1 MKLTFRCARTTMF
14 IFLVGTSL
22 AFNAFAGTLTVG
34 REAGC
39 SYDNLQSAIDNSSDG
54 DQIRIS
60 SDYVNLHLQMRN
72 RSLRFSGGFMH
83 CTDTEPLG
91 QRITLSGSGGSD
103 SALLIDGSARVIL
116 EDLNFGDTTLDDTG
130 THGAAINYRGH
141 GSLTLT
147 RVGFAFNTASYGGA
161 LNVSADGAADIF
173 INEGTVFIYNT
184 AYRQGGAINIEG
196 DTHLYMLQ
204 PRTLIT
210 SNSAGSDQ
218 VLGNTKGGG
227 MQINGPAVAEIGAP
241 SNAGDGAISRNTADY
256 GGGIAVEPGGTLR
269 LFSSDASD
277 PVTVAY
283 NTARRT
289 GGGIHT
295 DSDPFVLGGQADL
308 CGFVYKIDHNTAKNG
323 AAIYADGDS
332 AGLISL
338 ETTKF
343 GGNGESGI
351 VRNCAPVQAT
361 EVDCPPGVSCNT
373 IDDNVS
379 TDAGAATIVSQNE
392 GVVFINTFEM
402 RHNISSHG
410 FVLIN
415 PNYTSVNPAIVSG
428 IYSCLISDNT
438 FAANVVDIDSNH
450 NDHKFEIHGCTIA
463 LNALDAGVPAIAS
476 SEILDVRQS
485 ILWQPSNSLVF
496 SHGGG
501 TIDGRGLIV
510 SDSASFPG
518 VGNVTQVDD
527 PGFIEPS
534 NDYHL
539 RHDSP
544 AVDYLPLSLT
554 AEQAWTLDSTS
565 RGIHLDPATTTPF
578 DAGAYERQTIPAQT
592 FPGVETFEELDPTG
606 LELPTGWSG
615 EQTGANLGWFVTDAA
630 DGGAHAVHTGDPG
643 AVGQA
648 MLTSP
653 AFVVPAN
660 SLLRFRHAFQLEATY
675 DVAVLEISIDGAP
688 FVDIIDAGGRFEQG
702 GYNMVQALGAGPN
715 PIGPPGRPVWSG
727 DDGTRTYQTVVVDL
741 PPQAEGRHAQIRW
754 HVGSDASGTHNGY
767 WLDTIELLSAVGD
780 EIFADGFDNPAN

>member
-1 MKLTFRCARTTMF
+1 MRLPFQSTQAKILTFFASA
-14 IFLVGTSL
+14 SL

-34 REAGC
+34 REASC
-39 SYDNLQSAIDNSSDG
+39 NYDNLQSAIDHSSDG

-60 SDYVNLHLQMRN
+60 SDYANLHLQMRDL
-72 RSLRFSGGFMH
+72 SLRFSGGFMH
-83 CTDTEPLG
+83 CSDTEPLG
-91 QRITLSGSGGSD
+91 QRTTLSGSGGSD

-161 LNVSADGAADIF
+161 LNVSADGTADIF

-196 DTHLYMLQ
+196 DTHLYMLH
-204 PRTLIT
+204 PHTLIT
-210 SNSAGSDQ
+210 FNTAGSDQ

-241 SNAGDGAISRNTADY
+241 SNFGDGAISRNTADY
-256 GGGIAVEPGGTLR
+256 GGGIAVEPGGILR

-277 PVTVAY
+277 PVTIAY

-295 DSDPFVLGGQADL
+295 DSDPSILGGEADM

-323 AAIYADGDS
+323 AAIYADGDV

-338 ETTKF
+338 EPTA
-343 GGNGESGI
+343 SG
-351 VRNCAPVQAT
+351 RCLPVQAAK
-361 EVDCPPGVSCNT
+361 VNCPPGVSCNS
-373 IDDNVS
+373 IDENVS
-379 TDAGAATIVSQNE
+379 TDAGAATIVLQNE
-392 GVVFINTFEM
+392 GELSMSMFEM
-402 RHNISSHG
+402 RHNFSSHG
-410 FVLIN
+410 FVLVN
-415 PNYTSVNPAIVSG
+415 PNFAVPNASVVSG
-428 IYSCLISDNT
+428 IYNCLISDNT
-438 FAANVVDIDSNH
+438 FTANVLDIDSNY
-450 NDHKFEIHGCTIA
+450 NDHKFEIQGCTIA

-518 VGNVTQVDD
+518 VGNVTQVGD

-544 AVDYLPLSLT
+544 AVDYLPQSL
-554 AEQAWTLDSTS
+554 APAPAWTLDSTS
-565 RGIHLDPATTTPF
+565 RGRTLDPTTETPF
-578 DAGAYERQTIPAQT
+578 DAGAYERQTIPVQK
-592 FPGVETFEELDPTG
+592 FPGLETFEELDPTG
-606 LELPTGWSG
+606 LELPTGWTG
-615 EQTGANLGWFVTDAA
+615 EQTGANLGWFVTTAA
-630 DGGAHAVHTGDPG
+630 DGGAYAVHTGDPG

-653 AFVVPAN
+653 NFTVPAN
-660 SLLRFRHAFQLEATY
+660 ERLCFRHAFQLEATY
-675 DVAVLEISIDGAP
+675 DVAVLEISIDGAE
-688 FVDIIDAGGRFEQG
+688 FVDILDAGGHFEHG

-715 PIGPPGRPVWSG
+715 PIGPPGRSVWSG
-727 DDGTRTYQTVVVDL
+727 DDGTRTYQTVVVDF
-741 PPQAEGRHAQIRW
+741 PPQAVGREAKMRW

-767 WLDTIELLSAVGD
+767 WLDNVEL
-780 EIFADGFDNPAN
+780 EIFSNGFEGPVN